1 MTTRRSTPDPRAILR
16 ARDLL
21 SRADTMAVHAGD
33 VDDAAEQV
41 RGLYLAALRAA
52 GAALA
57 VGETTTRRRGPAS
70 AWARLPRSVPAFTR
84 WAAHFAGLSRLRADI
99 ELGVVHDV
107 TPETVSRARA
117 AVVDFLADVEAL
129 VDACARGDVAPQRWS
144 LPDVQTA

>member
-21 SRADTMAVHAGD
+21 ARADTMAVHAGD
-33 VDDAAEQV
+33 VDDSTEQL

-57 VGETTTRRRGPAS
+57 VGEGSTRRRGPAS
-70 AWARLPRSVPAFTR
+70 AWARLPRSLPAFTR
-84 WAAHFAGLSRLRADI
+84 WATYFAGLSRLRTDV

-107 TPETVSRARA
+107 PPATIAFTRR

-129 VDACARGDVAPQRWS
+129 VDACAHGDVAPQQWS
-144 LPDVQTA
+144 RPDTRTA

>member
-21 SRADTMAVHAGD
+21 ARADTMTVHADD
-33 VDDAAEQV
+33 VDDTTEQV

-57 VGETTTRRRGPAS
+57 VGETSTRRRGPAS

-84 WAAHFAGLSRLRADI
+84 WATYFAGLSRLRTDI

-107 TPETVSRARA
+107 PGETVSATRS

-129 VDACARGDVAPQRWS
+129 VDACARGEVAPQRWS
-144 LPDVQTA
+144 PSDMQTA

>member
-1 MTTRRSTPDPRAILR
+1 MR

-21 SRADTMAVHAGD
+21 VRADTMAVHATD
-33 VDDAAEQV
+33 VDDTAEQL

-57 VGETTTRRRGPAS
+57 VGEGSTRRRGSSS
-70 AWARLPRSVPAFTR
+70 AWARLPGSVPAFTR
-84 WAAHFAGLSRLRADI
+84 WATYFAGLSRLRADI
-99 ELGVVHDV
+99 ELGVVHEV
-107 TPETVSRARA
+107 PAETVTTTRR

-144 LPDVQTA
+144 SPDMRTA